1 MICAEV
7 CHVSFR
13 SPGRLMYRL
22 LVLLFLLGV
31 PWAGAAAQQASI
43 CPVPEEIDLGPIDD
57 SGRLSVDADEL
68 DFSVAGDA
76 EFSGGVVLQRGA
88 QRLETESATWDRAA
102 GRVVA
107 IKGAR
112 FLQPGFEVEA
122 ESMEFLPAEGM
133 AILSGNRYRLPM
145 QPASGGAERI
155 QADESG
161 QVSLDGVTYTTCPGD
176 DPDWWLRI
184 DHLELDIDDE
194 VGVAEHVT
202 LRFFDAPIIYWPY
215 LSFPLSDRRKSGF
228 LVPEFGQSTRSG
240 FEFAMPYYFN
250 LAPNYDYLL
259 TPMLMSQRGVQLQNE
274 FRYLTERS
282 IGKVEF
288 DYLYRDSALPDND
301 ARAWLNLDHVTRF
314 RNGWRF
320 TADLE
325 DVSDTDYFQDLGR
338 GTQVTSRTHLER
350 LMQADYTGDT
360 WRIVARM
367 QNFRTLD
374 LGIPDDERPYARL
387 PQISANGLWRDGPL
401 GLDWRLRSEVAGFA
415 RDVGPEGGRAVLE
428 PGISLPIEAPGFF
441 LTPSASLRMVQYAL
455 SDQPADAD
463 NSPGYAAP
471 ILSVDSGLVFE
482 RPLSGGRFLQTIE
495 PRALYAFI
503 PQRDQADQPLFDSG
517 RPDFNYVQLFRPNRF
532 LGFDRLGDTNQV
544 SVGVTTRLLESDS
557 GREFLTASLG
567 KAWYLS
573 DPEVTLPDEGV
584 DTADGS
590 PIVLELGLGLF
601 NNWNADIGYQ
611 WENSSAET
619 RLAQFRVQYQPAP
632 NKVVNLS
639 YRYRPELLEDLAFS
653 VGWPIARRWSFVS
666 AIEYSLRDETAV
678 DRLFGLQYESC
689 CWAIRFSASD
699 QVSRRDG
706 STDAAVRLQVEFK
719 GLGGGGA
726 RKRFESDILG
736 YSVYDR

>member
-1 MICAEV
+1 MTRAEV
-7 CHVSFR
+7 CHVSLR

-22 LVLLFLLGV
+22 LVLSFFLSF
-31 PWAGAAAQQASI
+31 PWAGAAAQEESI
-43 CPVPEEIDLGPIDD
+43 CPLPETIDLGPIDD
-57 SGRLSVDADEL
+57 SGRLEVSANQAE
-68 DFSVAGDA
+68 VAA
-76 EFSGGVVLQRGA
+76 EGNAVFSGGVVLQRGA

-112 FLQPGFEVEA
+112 YLQPGFEVEA
-122 ESMEFLPAEGM
+122 DSLEFLPAEGM
-133 AILSGNRYRLPM
+133 AILSGNQYRIPS

-155 QADESG
+155 RADQDGRIEM
-161 QVSLDGVTYTTCPGD
+161 DGVTYTTCPGD

-184 DHLELDIDDE
+184 DHLDLDIDDE
-194 VGVAEHVT
+194 TGVAEHVT
-202 LRFFDAPIIYWPY
+202 LRLFDTPIIYWPY

-240 FEFAMPYYFN
+240 FEFATPYYFN

-259 TPMLMSQRGVQLQNE
+259 TPTLLSRRGLQLQNE

-282 IGKVEF
+282 SGSVQF
-288 DYLYRDSALPDND
+288 DYLYRDSALATND
-301 ARAWLNLDHVTRF
+301 ARAWANVGHVTRF
-314 RNGWRF
+314 DNGWRF
-320 TADLE
+320 TAALE

-350 LMQADYTGDT
+350 LLQADYTGDT

-401 GLDWRLRSEVAGFA
+401 GLDWQVTTEAAGFV

-428 PGISLPIEAPGFF
+428 PGVSLPIAAPGFF
-441 LTPSASLRMVQYAL
+441 FTPSARLRMVQYTL
-455 SDQPADAD
+455 TDQPAGAED
-463 NSPGYAAP
+463 NPGYVAP
-471 ILSVDSGLVFE
+471 ILSIDSGLVFE
-482 RPLSGGRFLQTIE
+482 RALSQGRFLQTIE

-503 PQRDQADQPLFDSG
+503 PQRDQDDLPLFDSG

-544 SVGVTTRLLESDS
+544 SVGVTTRLLESES

-567 KAWYLS
+567 KAWFLS
-573 DPEVTLPDEGV
+573 DPEVALPGESV
-584 DTADGS
+584 DTAEGS
-590 PIVLELGLGLF
+590 PVVLELGLGLF

-611 WENSSAET
+611 WETGAAET

-632 NKVVNLS
+632 NRVVNLS

-653 VGWPIARRWSFVS
+653 VGWPLARRWSFVS
-666 AIEYSLRDETAV
+666 GIEYSLRDETAV

-689 CWAIRFSASD
+689 CWAVRFSASD

-706 STDAAVRLQVEFK
+706 STDAAIRLQVEFK
-719 GLGGGGA
+719 GLGGAGA

-736 YSVYDR
+736 YSAYDQ